1 MGSNPTLG
9 RYFSTQV
16 YLNGDERSGLRSL
29 EGSVD
34 PRACG
39 CRGVM
44 PRSRTVSIHD
54 SLALQRSR
62 WGGM

>member
-1 MGSNPTLG
+1 MYKVKNTIMAT
-9 RYFSTQV
+9 RK
-16 YLNGDERSGLRSL
+16 SGLRSL
-29 EGSVD
+29 EVSMD

-44 PRSRTVSIHD
+44 SRSRTVSIHD
-54 SLALQRSR
+54 SLVLQRSR